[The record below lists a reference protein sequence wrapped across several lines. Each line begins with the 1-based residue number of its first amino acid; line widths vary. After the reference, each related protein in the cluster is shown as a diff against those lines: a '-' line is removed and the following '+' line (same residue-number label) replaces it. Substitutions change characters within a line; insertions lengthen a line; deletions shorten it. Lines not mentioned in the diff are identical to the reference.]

1 MLLQIRQNL
10 VDQEEELASTK
21 KKLSEIIAELTT
33 TKRELVTVKSDCRN
47 TFMLSIVLLLLFE
60 LTRRFVPSFS
70 ELSWKRQTGGTGGT
84 QEDVFSRA
92 HRIEGRA

>member
-60 LTRRFVPSFS
+60 LTRRFVPSF
-70 ELSWKRQTGGTGGT
+70 
-84 QEDVFSRA
+84 
-92 HRIEGRA
+92 